1 MREFGKEIELADL
14 RPFDIIRTCRKIDG
28 DCLIQKIKDDT
39 VYFITNINDP
49 DISEWLWLPWR
60 IIRKP
65 ILVDTMSRHFSKE
78 VEEVEL
84 KEIRRGGRFTLKG
97 DSVVY
102 VKTNLWELNE
112 GKVILCMN
120 EKTGV
125 VIRILEEMKVIP
137 R

>member
-1 MREFGKEIELADL
+1 M
-14 RPFDIIRTCRKIDG
+14 
-28 DCLIQKIKDDT
+28 
-39 VYFITNINDP
+39 YFITNIDDP

-60 IIRKP
+60 IIGKP
-65 ILVDTMSRHFSKE
+65 ILVDTMSRQFSK
-78 VEEVEL
+78 EVEL
-84 KEIRRGGRFTLKG
+84 KEICRGGRFTLKG

-120 EKTGV
+120 ETTGV
-125 VIRILEEMKVIP
+125 VIRISEEAKVIP

>member
-28 DCLIQKIKDDT
+28 ECLVQKIKDDT
-39 VYFITNINDP
+39 VYFITNIDDP

-60 IIRKP
+60 IIGKP
-65 ILVDTMSRHFSKE
+65 ILVDTMSRQFSKD
-78 VEEVEL
+78 VEL

-97 DSVVY
+97 GSIVY
-102 VKTNLWELNE
+102 VKTNLWEFNE

-120 EKTGV
+120 EITGV
-125 VIRILEEMKVIP
+125 VIRISEEAKVIP